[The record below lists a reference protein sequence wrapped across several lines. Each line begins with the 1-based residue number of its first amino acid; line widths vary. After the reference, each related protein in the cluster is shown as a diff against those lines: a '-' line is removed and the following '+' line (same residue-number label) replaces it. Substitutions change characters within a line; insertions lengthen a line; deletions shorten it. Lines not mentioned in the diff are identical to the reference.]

1 MFTLDDIYK
10 YLQPVGVGIGKVGEY
25 GSPPKVE
32 DLTTVLHNV
41 ILSPSGEGSTFTS
54 IKKKVDDHFTS
65 DPSESGKKEAAD
77 IYKTSYYAISNSS
90 SPSTVI
96 DFGGSKTYWET
107 SPNLS
112 LPGDKKDVQPLVSI
126 ASAQEIVE
134 TGAEGDPKKLLFST
148 FVIKDAYVSPSL
160 RGTKQIGFFLN
171 STPSLVASQMMPY
184 LDVEF
189 WISRDLSNDNSLNVP
204 SQLRFLLGSRPR
216 ESFASDADKF
226 LFDSTFAR
234 NSTDPM
240 GVMGMEMFLSP
251 QTLGDADDEGL
262 QFRAAPPKKFVP
274 FASIEGFEVKIQNAG
289 AGKFASKRASLKF
302 RIHDK
307 ARLAE
312 FSEFIR
318 GPKGFRRA
326 KIWTTYGW
334 LAPNNRRNT
343 DGFDDDY
350 FKFIN
355 ENMLVRDCWQVN
367 NNSMTFDQT
376 GQLLF
381 SLDLYSVAQKSLDSV
396 TLTGDKVYADLVQ
409 NLQKA
414 MEDLTALKAKYLSEE
429 AFSNDATIVQVL
441 ESATTTGAFS
451 NIKKENIA
459 RSLNAIKAAIIAGGA
474 TPEETKE
481 LESAIKELGSGGEGY
496 GYDSLSGAAA
506 QTAKS
511 FITKLCSGPDP
522 FLPYAGREEFFKNVD
537 IIPLVMEQIT
547 NIQTARKS
555 GAKTTS
561 GKSDTALVDL
571 GVGTPSVVSFGKAF
585 MNAVVPAVQSAGQ
598 VDELQVIFY
607 QLNDSCG
614 PMSGMSI
621 AEFPI
626 HLDPL
631 AQQYN
636 DLLKTSNTTEMSLQ
650 TFLALLAEAVVDVRA
665 IGYGMTSFYKPF
677 DRTKPRAA
685 EQPEKADAVQA
696 QRLEAWYRKY
706 KELKLP
712 AIEMYVEV
720 CGEVED
726 PGTGGTSAVS
736 RSLVERL
743 KDGEHMASNPDTGVP
758 KKSIMRVHVYDKQL
772 NPYKVMQSIFAEA
785 DGTVKV
791 GQLPESAI
799 RETLNQEVSNLKKK
813 DEKAYQKL
821 VSDLNAAGLTSDQ
834 RGERLQEAFPDALK
848 QPQLQPKTNGQHI
861 SLKLTPPTP
870 GAKLSVKN
878 LISGFVPTLVPGSAG
893 SLIQTVSVASKT
905 DGAAAAM
912 NLAAAYK
919 NTNGG
924 KANLAADGMSEASGL
939 PLRVVPMQVTMTT
952 AGVPTA
958 GLYQS
963 YFIDFGTG
971 TTIDNIYICSSLTH
985 SLSPGKFSTQWT
997 FVYSDGYAKYT
1008 APPTVA
1014 LLVNGQAEAIV
1025 AEYNAAVAEKEEKNK
1040 KSAAIAAA
1048 KKAAAGETKS
1058 P

>member
-10 YLQPVGVGIGKVGEY
+10 YLQPVGVGVGKVGEY

-32 DLTTVLHNV
+32 DLTSVLHNV
-41 ILSPSGEGSTFTS
+41 ILKPSGEGRTFTK
-54 IKKKVDDHFTS
+54 INEKVKTHFTEPKS
-65 DPSESGKKEAAD
+65 TAGKEESEDS
-77 IYKTSYYAISNSS
+77 YKTSYYAISNL
-90 SPSTVI
+90 PGAEAII
-96 DFGGSKTYWET
+96 DFKGSKGYWEK
-107 SPNLS
+107 SPDLS
-112 LPGDKKDVQPLVSI
+112 LPGDKKDVHPLVPI

-134 TGAEGDPKKLLFST
+134 TGGGGDPKSLLFST

-171 STPSLVASQMMPY
+171 STPSIVASQMMPY

-189 WISRDLSNDNSLNVP
+189 WISRDKSDNNSLNVP

-216 ESFASDADKF
+216 DNFASEGDKF
-226 LFDSTFAR
+226 LFDSTFDR
-234 NSTDPM
+234 NSTEST

-251 QTLGDADDEGL
+251 QTLGDVDDLGL
-262 QFRAAPPKKFVP
+262 EFRAAPPKKFVP

-334 LAPNNRRNT
+334 LAPNNRRSS
-343 DGFDDDY
+343 DGLDDDY
-350 FKFIN
+350 FRFIN
-355 ENMLVRDCWQVN
+355 ENMLVRDCWQVI

-396 TLTGDKVYADLVQ
+396 TLTGDKKYSNLVQ

-414 MEDLTALKAKYLSEE
+414 MEDLVALKEKYLSEG
-429 AFSNDATIVQVL
+429 AFSNDATIAQVL
-441 ESATTTGAFS
+441 EAATTTGAFS
-451 NIKKENIA
+451 NIKKENIE
-459 RSLNAIKAAIIAGGA
+459 RSLKAIKAAIIAGGA
-474 TPEETKE
+474 TKVETEE
-481 LESAIKELGSGGEGY
+481 LEAAIKDISSGDVY
-496 GYDSLSGAAA
+496 GYDTLAGQVRDSAA
-506 QTAKS
+506 S
-511 FITKLCSGPDP
+511 FIAKLCSGPDP

-547 NIQTARKS
+547 NIQTARTTKS
-555 GAKTTS
+555 KSTS
-561 GKSDTALVDL
+561 GKSDAALIDL
-571 GVGTPSVVSFGKAF
+571 GPGTPSVVSFGKAF
-585 MNAVVPAVQSAGQ
+585 MNAVVPAVQSAEQ
-598 VDELQVIFY
+598 VDELQVMFY

-631 AQQYN
+631 AQQYA
-636 DLLKTSNTTEMSLQ
+636 DLLKTTNTTEMSLQ
-650 TFLALLAEAVVDVRA
+650 TFLSLLLEAVVDVRA

-685 EQPEKADAVQA
+685 EQPEMADAGQA

-706 KELKLP
+706 KELKVP

-726 PGTGGTSAVS
+726 PGTGGTSSVAP
-736 RSLVERL
+736 SLVERL
-743 KDGEHMASNPDTGVP
+743 KDGEHIAPNPNTGVP

-772 NPYKVMQSIFAEA
+772 NPYKVMQSIFA
-785 DGTVKV
+785 DGEGVVKV

-799 RETLNQEVSNLKKK
+799 RETLNQEMSKLKKENEKRYQEIIK
-813 DEKAYQKL
+813 DLSAE
-821 VSDLNAAGLTSDQ
+821 GLTPDQ
-834 RGERLQEAFPDALK
+834 RGDNLRKAFPDALG
-848 QPQLQPKTNGQHI
+848 QPQLKPNTNGQHI
-861 SLKLTPPTP
+861 ELKLTPPSLDN
-870 GAKLSVKN
+870 KLRLKN

-924 KANLAADGMSEASGL
+924 KAILAADGMSEVSGL

-985 SLSPGKFSTQWT
+985 SISPGKFSTQWA

-1014 LLVNGQAEAIV
+1014 LIVNGQAEAIV
-1025 AEYNAAVAEKEEKNK
+1025 AEYKAAAAEKEAKN
-1040 KSAAIAAA
+1040 
-1048 KKAAAGETKS
+1048 KAAAARAKQEADAAASGK
-1058 P
+1058 